1 MDQVWEGAVVPD
13 AAFGIPSRAVA
24 AICLVD
30 HGFLYRVWGGV
41 VDVEVDAD
49 VDVDV
54 EADREEVRTEVCGT
68 CNSLSSAL
76 TSRLARF
83 ADMTV
88 VGLGGWLGLPMAI
101 VEVIGLGAMMRL

>member
-1 MDQVWEGAVVPD
+1 MDRVWEGVVEPD

-24 AICLVD
+24 AICAAD
-30 HGFLYRVWGGV
+30 RGFLDRVWEGV

-49 VDVDV
+49 VDADV
-54 EADREEVRTEVCGT
+54 EADREEVRTEVRGT
-68 CNSLSSAL
+68 CNSSSSAS

-83 ADMTV
+83 DDMTV
-88 VGLGGWLGLPMAI
+88 VGLGGRLGLPMAI